1 MLLVSIAIPVTTN
14 DDDNSDSTYKVVIS
28 VEAAIGTLLLIIIVL
43 LTIILLLIY
52 FKKIKSRKGSQTELS
67 SNDINHKSQQ
77 HTQHAHTTTGVLSQG
92 SKTLEIVN
100 ELCISIKAKSH
111 DSVLQHD
118 NSRLMPTEA
127 DYDDTITPNPK
138 PLQIRAKS
146 HDLLSQHDNSRS
158 IPTEADYD
166 DTITPDPKPL
176 QIRAKSHDLVS
187 RHDNNRSIPTEADY
201 DDTITPDPNLLQI
214 TKKPEQTSDYIE
226 MNISGSI
233 TSDELYDDTVVNPT
247 RDDVD
252 IEPNPSS
259 LHGGHDVRLENNPS
273 YSIVDLY
280 D

>member
-1 MLLVSIAIPVTTN
+1 MLLVSTAIPVTAN
-14 DDDNSDSTYKVVIS
+14 DDDDDSESTYKVIIS
-28 VEAAIGTLLLIIIVL
+28 VAAAIGTLLLIIILL
-43 LTIILLLIY
+43 LTIILLLH
-52 FKKIKSRKGSQTELS
+52 FKKLKTRKGGQTELS
-67 SNDINHKSQQ
+67 PNDINHKSQQ
-77 HTQHAHTTTGVLSQG
+77 YIQHAHTTTGVLSQG

-127 DYDDTITPNPK
+127 NYDDTITPNPK

-146 HDLLSQHDNSRS
+146 HDLVSQHDNNRLM
-158 IPTEADYD
+158 PTAD
-166 DTITPDPKPL
+166 
-176 QIRAKSHDLVS
+176 
-187 RHDNNRSIPTEADY
+187 DY

-214 TKKPEQTSDYIE
+214 RKKPEQTSDYIE
-226 MNISGSI
+226 MDISGSI

-252 IEPNPSS
+252 IEPNPSY
-259 LHGGHDVRLENNPS
+259 LLEHVGHDVRLEDNPS
-273 YSIVDLY
+273 YNIVDLY

>member
-1 MLLVSIAIPVTTN
+1 MLLVSTAIPVTAN
-14 DDDNSDSTYKVVIS
+14 DDDDDSESTYKVIIS
-28 VEAAIGTLLLIIIVL
+28 VAAAIGTLLLIIIVL

-52 FKKIKSRKGSQTELS
+52 FKKIKSRKGGQTELS

-77 HTQHAHTTTGVLSQG
+77 YIQHAHTTTGVLSQG

-138 PLQIRAKS
+138 PL
-146 HDLLSQHDNSRS
+146 H
-158 IPTEADYD
+158 
-166 DTITPDPKPL
+166 
-176 QIRAKSHDLVS
+176 IRAKSHDLVS
-187 RHDNNRSIPTEADY
+187 QHDNNRSIPTEADY
-201 DDTITPDPNLLQI
+201 DDTITPNPNLLQI
-214 TKKPEQTSDYIE
+214 RKKPEQTSDYIE
-226 MNISGSI
+226 MDISGSI

-247 RDDVD
+247 RDDAD
-252 IEPNPSS
+252 IEPINPSS